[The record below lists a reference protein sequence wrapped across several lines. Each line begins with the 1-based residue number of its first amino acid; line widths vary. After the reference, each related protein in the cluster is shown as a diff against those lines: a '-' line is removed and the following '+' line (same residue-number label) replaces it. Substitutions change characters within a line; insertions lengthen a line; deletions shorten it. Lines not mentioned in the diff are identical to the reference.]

1 MNLVR
6 ELWDRFLL
14 YLPLTVMG
22 VLALGTYWLLHT
34 TPATSSPVAPSAVRH
49 EPDYYMLG
57 FSLRTFDATGRM
69 RTEVTGAEA
78 RHYPDT
84 RWLEIDGIRLRSF
97 DEQGRLTTASA
108 RKGLSNEN
116 TTEVQLL
123 GNAVIVREA
132 TDGPNVQ
139 PSPRMEY
146 RSEFLHAFTKSE
158 KIRSHKPVELI
169 RGRDRFSA
177 DAMEFDN
184 VEQVLQMNGRVRGTL
199 VPGTP

>member
-1 MNLVR
+1 
-6 ELWDRFLL
+6 
-14 YLPLTVMG
+14 
-22 VLALGTYWLLHT
+22 
-34 TPATSSPVAPSAVRH
+34 
-49 EPDYYMLG
+49 
-57 FSLRTFDATGRM
+57 M
-69 RTEVTGAEA
+69 RTEVTGDEA

-108 RKGLSNEN
+108 RKGLTNEN

-132 TDGPNVQ
+132 TAGPKAQ
-139 PSPRMEY
+139 TTPRMEY
-146 RSEFLHAFTKSE
+146 RGEFLHAFTKSE

-184 VEQVLQMNGRVRGTL
+184 VEQVLQLNGRVRGTL

>member
-1 MNLVR
+1 MNLLR

-22 VLALGTYWLLHT
+22 VLALGTYWLVHT
-34 TPATSSPVAPSAVRH
+34 TPAVSSPAAPSALRH
-49 EPDYYMLG
+49 EPDYFMRG
-57 FSLRTFDATGRM
+57 FALRTFDASGRM
-69 RTEVTGAEA
+69 RTEVTGDEA

-84 RWLEIDGIRLRSF
+84 RWLEIDGIRLRAF

-108 RKGLSNEN
+108 LKGLTNEN

-123 GNAVIVREA
+123 GNAVVVREA
-132 TDGPNVQ
+132 TTTATP
-139 PSPRMEY
+139 PTPRLEY
-146 RSEFLHAFTKSE
+146 RGEFLHAFTTSE
-158 KIRSHKPVELI
+158 KIRSHKPVELM

-184 VEQVLQMNGRVRGTL
+184 VEQVLQMTGRVRGIL
-199 VPGTP
+199 MPGSP

>member
-1 MNLVR
+1 MNLAR

-22 VLALGTYWLLHT
+22 VLALGTYWLVHT
-34 TPATSSPVAPSAVRH
+34 TPAINSPVVPSVVRH
-49 EPDYYMLG
+49 EPDYFMRG
-57 FSLRTFDATGRM
+57 FSLRTFDASGRM
-69 RTEVTGAEA
+69 RTEVTGDEA

-108 RKGLSNEN
+108 LKGLTNEN

-123 GNAVIVREA
+123 GNAIIVREA
-132 TDGPNVQ
+132 AAGSNAQ
-139 PSPRMEY
+139 PTPRMEY
-146 RSEFLHAFTKSE
+146 RGEFLHAFTKTE

-199 VPGTP
+199 VPHSP

>member
-22 VLALGTYWLLHT
+22 LLALGTYWLLHT
-34 TPATSSPVAPSAVRH
+34 TPVTSSPVAPGALRH
-49 EPDYYMLG
+49 EPDYFMRG
-57 FSLRTFDATGRM
+57 FSLRTFDASGRM
-69 RTEVTGAEA
+69 RTEVTGDEA

-108 RKGLSNEN
+108 SKGLTNEN

-132 TDGPNVQ
+132 TTGPKAQ
-139 PSPRMEY
+139 TTPRMEY
-146 RSEFLHAFTKSE
+146 RGEFLHAFTKSE

-184 VEQVLQMNGRVRGTL
+184 VEQVLQLNGRVRGTL